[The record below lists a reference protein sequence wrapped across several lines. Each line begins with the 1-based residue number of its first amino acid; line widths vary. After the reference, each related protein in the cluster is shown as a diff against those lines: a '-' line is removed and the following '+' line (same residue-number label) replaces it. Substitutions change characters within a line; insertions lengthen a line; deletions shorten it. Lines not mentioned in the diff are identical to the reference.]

1 MESRV
6 GRRILL
12 RFTLGA
18 VVPVA
23 VLAMTSFLAVSGQLR
38 DQSEERLD
46 RLSDLAAQSILGRVL
61 NVRTLLDVSAR
72 AGIENEVGSV
82 SLPPGL
88 EGIALVDGSGMMRV
102 LAGDMDVPGELSE
115 PERTHLRSGEA
126 LIRTDVGGGSG
137 PPAVLMAV
145 SPWDTADIGVLWA
158 QLTPD
163 SLWSAAV
170 TQVLDETV
178 DEMCILDSSGVAH
191 YCSPGAEISLA
202 PNVPVAATG
211 AIHAGLLEIDRAGGR
226 MGAWRAILL
235 GAGYRSPPWTLAI
248 SQSLESM
255 RSPVSVFAYNF
266 VITLFIVL
274 VTVLL
279 LTYVTVRRTL
289 EPLAELTEG
298 TRRIAD
304 QDLSTRVQVA
314 SQDEFGDL
322 AESFNTMAER
332 LGFQFRQIEAGSSI
346 DRAVLTASDRREAVQ
361 ALLEGLGQV
370 ARCGARGVL
379 LLEPGGDN
387 QASFFEMEGDGGTM
401 VLNTLTLPHTGA
413 SQYGLPDEAFVAE
426 MLAAVP
432 MPLQPRIEGKWS
444 LPAMVLPLVAQ
455 GDAFGFVAAGSA
467 PEGRIEEGDYDRAR
481 RLVEQAAVGLNE
493 LRLRAE
499 LIETSWE
506 ALRALANTID
516 AKSKWTAG
524 HSQRVTDLALLLGRE
539 IGLGEREMDMLH
551 RGGLLHDIGKI
562 GVDGNILDFPGPLD
576 AESRAAVQEH
586 TRIGA
591 RILAPM
597 TSFKPV
603 LPIVLHHHERWDG
616 KGYPDGLRGEAI
628 HPLAR
633 LLAVADVFDAM
644 VSARP
649 YRDAL
654 DPEFVRAHI
663 VGDAGT
669 AFDPDMVR
677 AFEAVLDGGWR
688 PLELET
694 FHA

>member
-6 GRRILL
+6 ARRILL
-12 RFTLGA
+12 LFTLGA

-38 DQSEERLD
+38 EQGEERLD

-72 AGIENEVGSV
+72 AGLEARVESM

-88 EGIALVDGSGMMRV
+88 EGIALVDVGGGMRV
-102 LAGDMDVPGELSE
+102 LAGEMDVPAELSG
-115 PERTHLRSGEA
+115 PERAHLRSGEA
-126 LIRTDVGGGSG
+126 LIRTVTGGGPG

-145 SPWDTADIGVLWA
+145 SPWEAEDVGVLWA
-158 QLTPD
+158 RLTAD

-178 DEMCILDSSGVAH
+178 DEMCILDSSGVPH
-191 YCSPGAEISLA
+191 FCSAGAENSLA

-211 AIHAGLLEIDRAGGR
+211 AIHAGFLEIDRAGGR

-266 VITLFIVL
+266 VVTLFIVL
-274 VTVLL
+274 VMILL
-279 LTYVTVRRTL
+279 LTYITVRRTM

-322 AESFNTMAER
+322 AASFNTMAER
-332 LGFQFRQIEAGSSI
+332 LGFQFRQIEAGRSI
-346 DRAVLTASDRREAVQ
+346 DRAVLTANDRREAVQ
-361 ALLEGLGQV
+361 ALLLGLGQV
-370 ARCGARGVL
+370 ARCGARGVF
-379 LLEPGGDN
+379 LLETGSND
-387 QASFFEMEGDGGTM
+387 QASFFEVDGDGGTM
-401 VLNTLTLPHTGA
+401 VLNTLTVPRTGGD
-413 SQYGLPDEAFVAE
+413 QNGLPDEAFVAE
-426 MLAAVP
+426 MPAAVP
-432 MPLQPRIEGKWS
+432 AVLRPLIDGVWS
-444 LPAMVLPLVAQ
+444 PPLMMLPLVAR
-455 GDAFGFVAAGSA
+455 GEAFGLVAVGST
-467 PEGRIEEGDYDRAR
+467 PGGRIEEGDYDRSR
-481 RLVEQAAVGLNE
+481 RLVDQAAVGLNE

-524 HSQRVTDLALLLGRE
+524 HSQRVTELALLLGRE
-539 IGLGEREMDMLH
+539 VGLGEREMDMLH

-562 GVDGNILDFPGPLD
+562 GVDAAILDFPGPLD
-576 AESRAAVQEH
+576 AEARAAVQEH

-591 RILAPM
+591 HILAPL

-649 YRDAL
+649 YRAAI
-654 DPEFVRAHI
+654 DPKIVRAEI
-663 VGDAGT
+663 VAEAGT
-669 AFDPDMVR
+669 AFDPAMVR
-677 AFEAVLDGGWR
+677 AFEAVLDAGWT
-688 PLELET
+688 PLERET

>member
-6 GRRILL
+6 ARRILL
-12 RFTLGA
+12 LFTVGA

-38 DQSEERLD
+38 EQSEERLH

-72 AGIENEVGSV
+72 AGFEARVDSM

-88 EGIALVDGSGMMRV
+88 DGIALVDAGGDMRV
-102 LAGDMDVPGELSE
+102 LAGDIDVPGELSD

-126 LIRTDVGGGSG
+126 LIRTVTGDGPG

-145 SPWDTADIGVLWA
+145 SPWETADVGVLWA
-158 QLTPD
+158 RLTPD

-170 TQVLDETV
+170 TQVLDLTV
-178 DEMCILDSSGVAH
+178 DEMCILDSSGMPH
-191 YCSPGAEISLA
+191 YCSAGAESSLA

-226 MGAWRAILL
+226 IGAWRAILL

-266 VITLFIVL
+266 AISLFIGL
-274 VTVLL
+274 GMILL
-279 LTYVTVRRTL
+279 LTYVTVRRTM
-289 EPLAELTEG
+289 EPLEQLTEG
-298 TRRIAD
+298 TRRIAA
-304 QDLSTRVQVA
+304 QDLSTRVQVE
-314 SQDEFGDL
+314 SKDEFGDL
-322 AESFNTMAER
+322 AASFNTMAEQ

-346 DRAVLTASDRREAVQ
+346 DRAVLTANDRREAVQ
-361 ALLEGLGQV
+361 ALLTGLGQV

-379 LLEPGGDN
+379 LLEPGSDD
-387 QASFFEMEGDGGTM
+387 QASFYEMRGDADTM
-401 VLNTLTLPHTGA
+401 VLDTLSLPGPGGA
-413 SQYGLPDEAFVAE
+413 ENGLPNEAFRAE
-426 MLAAVP
+426 VLAAVP
-432 MPLQPRIEGKWS
+432 VALQPRIEGKWS

-455 GDAFGFVAAGSA
+455 GEPFGLVAAGSA
-467 PEGRIEEGDYDRAR
+467 AGGRIQEGDYDRAQ
-481 RLVEQAAVGLNE
+481 RLVDQAAVGLNE

-499 LIETSWE
+499 LIATSWE

-524 HSQRVTDLALLLGRE
+524 HSQRVTDLALLLGSE

-576 AESRAAVQEH
+576 AEARAAVQEH

-603 LPIVLHHHERWDG
+603 LPIVLSHHERWDG
-616 KGYPDGLRGEAI
+616 EGYPDGLRGEAI

-649 YRDAL
+649 YREAI
-654 DPEFVRAHI
+654 DPKIVRAHI

-669 AFDPDMVR
+669 AFDPAMVK
-677 AFEAVLDGGWR
+677 AFEAVLDRGWT